1 MKQWVAI
8 IFSVLSF
15 LAVSLMVI
23 ILFIGNQPYSKAEK
37 QAIARVEKENF
48 LTEIEQAYVY
58 ANSRLSV
65 TVIGLDKEGHLKAV
79 FVPMD
84 EGDITF
90 ANLDDATTAQEAR
103 DIALADMDVKNVL
116 HTKLG
121 MESEGP
127 VWEVAFVN
135 EEDTLN
141 YVYISA
147 DDGTWWKRI
156 LNL

>member
-1 MKQWVAI
+1 MKQWVTF
-8 IFSVLSF
+8 IFSFLSF
-15 LAVSLMVI
+15 VAVSLMVI
-23 ILFIGNQPYSKAEK
+23 ILFIGNQPYSKVEK
-37 QAIARVEKENF
+37 QAVDRVEKENF
-48 LTEIEQAYVY
+48 LTEIEQVYVY

-65 TVIGLDKEGHLKAV
+65 TVIGLDKEGRLKAV
-79 FVPMD
+79 FVPVD
-84 EGDITF
+84 EGEITF
-90 ANLDDATTAQEAR
+90 ANLEDATTAQEAR

-135 EEDTLN
+135 EEDSLN

-147 DDGTWWKRI
+147 NDGTWWKRI